1 MYIKQEQSDAKNN
14 DMLILNAI
22 EDLAENGQEFT
33 LGADEV
39 ISSTEN
45 ICMELGNAQVSL
57 IPIARYFNC
66 VCNKNMLY

>member
-1 MYIKQEQSDAKNN
+1 MYIKQEQSDTKNN

-22 EDLAENGQEFT
+22 EDLSENGQEFT

-45 ICMELGNAQVSL
+45 ICMDLGNAQVGFIL
-57 IPIARYFNC
+57 IPRFFNY
-66 VCNKNMLY
+66 V